1 MNKEEEEAP
10 LEDPCVRQNHLARE
24 RHVTQFEEQ
33 RVANASRR
41 AARRVLHSDVQIAA
55 DVSQRAAWKV
65 ARNDAQI
72 TAGAQSMGSS
82 ESCT

>member
-1 MNKEEEEAP
+1 
-10 LEDPCVRQNHLARE
+10 
-24 RHVTQFEEQ
+24 
-33 RVANASRR
+33 
-41 AARRVLHSDVQIAA
+41 VQIAA